1 MDGTFRPPPGSVR
14 NGTRRVEGAKVG
26 SCGMSASGRI
36 NSFAKLSG
44 NDGYLRLLFV
54 HCGLTL
60 GRRFGRTP
68 IALSPANRTS
78 ARATWAL
85 RDPVFDRGSCL
96 LNLTAPSSETTG
108 FPFEREHWCRCQ
120 TPRDERVTQPPLR
133 LIARSGAR
141 PGEGPGSFGP
151 PGCEEGLDHER
162 QTDRCATCDAE
173 RRRRSARTFA

>member
-1 MDGTFRPPPGSVR
+1 MFVAARAGSHPGLSSGAITTDARGPRRDLYPYHDPHGRNVRPGSVR

-36 NSFAKLSG
+36 DSFAKLSG

-78 ARATWAL
+78 ARATSTL
-85 RDPVFDRGSCL
+85 RDPVVDRGSCL
-96 LNLTAPSSETTG
+96 FN
-108 FPFEREHWCRCQ
+108 
-120 TPRDERVTQPPLR
+120 
-133 LIARSGAR
+133 
-141 PGEGPGSFGP
+141 
-151 PGCEEGLDHER
+151 
-162 QTDRCATCDAE
+162 
-173 RRRRSARTFA
+173 